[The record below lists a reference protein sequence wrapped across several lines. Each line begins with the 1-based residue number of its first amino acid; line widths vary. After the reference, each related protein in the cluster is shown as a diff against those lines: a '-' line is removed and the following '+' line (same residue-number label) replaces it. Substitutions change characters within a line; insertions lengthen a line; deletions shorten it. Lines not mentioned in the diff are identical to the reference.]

1 MYLWRILVRYRLFGG
16 QCWRNEALSMQRAV
30 GAHLASAVDADIPE
44 PKVFSINTIL
54 AAFIV
59 VAIQSPKYSCPS

>member
-1 MYLWRILVRYRLFGG
+1 
-16 QCWRNEALSMQRAV
+16 MQRAV